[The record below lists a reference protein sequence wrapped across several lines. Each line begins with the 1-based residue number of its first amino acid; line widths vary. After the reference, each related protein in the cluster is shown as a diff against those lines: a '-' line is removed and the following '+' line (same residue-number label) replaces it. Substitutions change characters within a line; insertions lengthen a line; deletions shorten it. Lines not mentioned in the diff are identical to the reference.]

1 MIKMN
6 ESNDTD
12 DDAEDLEDEIDENEL
27 IKIKSIYF
35 FIIIN

>member
-6 ESNDTD
+6 ESNNTD